1 MGVNTTTEGNIDKD
15 LGQEALEQ
23 NFFHAVEHCPQQV
36 HGPRAEHLA
45 LRSSE
50 EASVVYKHR
59 QAERVGHR
67 CSGTGAGTM
76 VLAQELCVV
85 RIWSLLW

>member
-36 HGPRAEHLA
+36 HGP
-45 LRSSE
+45 
-50 EASVVYKHR
+50 
-59 QAERVGHR
+59 
-67 CSGTGAGTM
+67 
-76 VLAQELCVV
+76 
-85 RIWSLLW
+85 